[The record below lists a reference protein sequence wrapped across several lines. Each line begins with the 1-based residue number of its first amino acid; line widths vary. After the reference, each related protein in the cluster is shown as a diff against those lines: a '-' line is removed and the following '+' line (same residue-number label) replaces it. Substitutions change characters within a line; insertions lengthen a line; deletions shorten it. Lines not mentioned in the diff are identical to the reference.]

1 MSIGLKS
8 NEIELIVG
16 TDVELCF
23 MYDVNV
29 WEIISE
35 GRLNYDTIT
44 VTNLVLQKDYLIAVT
59 SLL

>member
-8 NEIELIVG
+8 NKIELIVG

-29 WEIISE
+29 WEII
-35 GRLNYDTIT
+35 YIYIIY
-44 VTNLVLQKDYLIAVT
+44 NLKDA
-59 SLL
+59 